1 MTRSECLSAAPR
13 IVVLGDTRD
22 LHHHGCE
29 AVLAQLLG
37 GLAGSGIPADLVIA
51 GMNWKPHAEA
61 CLGAD
66 LLVINGEGSLH
77 DNSPV
82 VRQVLEL
89 AVRRR
94 ELERPTALVNSSWFA
109 NDPASTRGLA
119 AFDLVAMRDPDS
131 RREVLEAGIPTL
143 EAPDLAVREGLA
155 RRPPEPWQEGTGPVM
170 VSDST
175 RTEKTRVLRAHA
187 RNRGWTYLPVLY
199 PPVVPRPGAKSR
211 KIWRKCRIARM
222 MGPLAGWLMSPRYYA
237 HLIGA
242 PDLESYCRKLVES
255 GGVVTGRFH
264 SACFCVALGVPVLV
278 VSSNTPKIEALLTD
292 ARLDLSKRVTTMDG
306 LQRMTGV
313 PPYSPQELESLRQF
327 RATAEVRFE
336 ELFAAIR
343 RLLP

>member
-1 MTRSECLSAAPR
+1 MTRSECPSVPR

-37 GLAGSGIPADLVIA
+37 GLAGAGIPADLVIA
-51 GMNWKPHAEA
+51 GTDWKPHADA

-66 LLVINGEGSLH
+66 LVVINGEGSLH
-77 DNSPV
+77 DNSP
-82 VRQVLEL
+82 
-89 AVRRR
+89 AVRNVLDLASRR
-94 ELERPTALVNSSWFA
+94 WKLGRPTALVNSSWFD
-109 NDPASTRGLA
+109 NDPESTRGLA
-119 AFDLVAMRDPDS
+119 AFDLVAMRDSIS
-131 RREVLEAGIPTL
+131 RRNVLEAGIATL
-143 EAPDLAVREGLA
+143 EAPDLAVREGMA
-155 RRPPEPWQEGTGPVM
+155 RRPKEPWRDGAGPVM

-175 RTEKTRVLRAHA
+175 RTEKTRVLRDLASK
-187 RNRGWTYLPVLY
+187 RGWTYLPVLY

-211 KIWRKCRIARM
+211 KIWKKCRMARM

-242 PDLESYCRKLVES
+242 SDLESYCRKLVAS

-264 SACFCVALGVPVLV
+264 TACLCVALGVPVV
-278 VSSNTPKIEALLTD
+278 VISSNTPKIEALLTD
-292 ARLDLSKRVTTMDG
+292 AGLDLTKRVTTMDG
-306 LQRMTGV
+306 LQGMTGV

-336 ELFAAIR
+336 ELFTTIR
-343 RLLP
+343 GLLP

>member
-1 MTRSECLSAAPR
+1 MNHSECLSAQR

-22 LHHHGCE
+22 LYHHGCE

-37 GLAGSGIPADLVIA
+37 GLAGAGIPADLVIA
-51 GMNWKPHAEA
+51 GMDWKSHADA

-66 LLVINGEGSLH
+66 LVVINGEGSLH
-77 DNSPV
+77 DNSPAV
-82 VRQVLEL
+82 LNVLEI
-89 AVRRR
+89 ASRRR
-94 ELERPTALVNSSWFA
+94 ELGRRTALVNSSWFA

-119 AFDLVAMRDPDS
+119 AFDLVAMRDPRS
-131 RREVLEAGIPTL
+131 RQEVAAAGIATL
-143 EAPDLAVREGLA
+143 EAPDLAVREGMA
-155 RRPPEPWQEGTGPVM
+155 RRPREPWHEGAGLVM

-175 RTEKTRVLRAHA
+175 RAEKTRVLRELA
-187 RNRGWTYLPVLY
+187 RKRGWTYLPVLY

-211 KIWRKCRIARM
+211 KIWKKCRMARM

-264 SACFCVALGVPVLV
+264 TACLCVALGVPVVV

-292 ARLDLSKRVTTMDG
+292 AGLDLTKRATTMDG
-306 LQRMTGV
+306 LQGMTGV
-313 PPYSPQELESLRQF
+313 PAYSPQELELLRQF

>member
-1 MTRSECLSAAPR
+1 MNHSECLTEPR
-13 IVVLGDTRD
+13 VVVLGDTRD

-37 GLAGSGIPADLVIA
+37 GLSEAGIPADLVIA
-51 GMNWKPHAEA
+51 GMDWKSHANA

-66 LLVINGEGSLH
+66 LIVINGEGSLH
-77 DNSPV
+77 DNSPAV
-82 VRQVLEL
+82 QNVLEL
-89 AVRRR
+89 ASRRR
-94 ELERPTALVNSSWFA
+94 EHGRQTALVNSSWFA
-109 NDPASTRGLA
+109 NDPESTRGLA
-119 AFDLVAMRDPDS
+119 AFDLVAMRDPRS
-131 RREVLEAGIPTL
+131 RQEVLAAGIATL
-143 EAPDLAVREGLA
+143 EAPDLAVREGMA
-155 RRPPEPWQEGTGPVM
+155 RRPDKLWDEGGGPVM

-175 RTEKTRVLRAHA
+175 RTEKTRVLREIASK
-187 RNRGWTYLPVLY
+187 RGWTYLPVLY

-211 KIWRKCRIARM
+211 KIWRKCRMARM
-222 MGPLAGWLMSPRYYA
+222 MGPLAGWLMSPRYYS

-264 SACFCVALGVPVLV
+264 TACFCVALGVPVVV

-292 ARLDLSKRVTTMDG
+292 AGLDLSKRVITMDG
-306 LQRMTGV
+306 LQQMTGV
-313 PPYSPQELESLRQF
+313 PAYSPQELESLRQF

-336 ELFAAIR
+336 ELFSAIR